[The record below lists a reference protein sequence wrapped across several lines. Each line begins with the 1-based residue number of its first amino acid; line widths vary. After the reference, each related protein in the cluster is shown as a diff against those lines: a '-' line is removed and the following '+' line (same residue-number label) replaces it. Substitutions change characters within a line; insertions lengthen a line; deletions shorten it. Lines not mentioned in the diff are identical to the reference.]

1 MGPATGVER
10 VRPVLE
16 IADLVL
22 VMSVT
27 PGFGGQS
34 LIEATLERT
43 RDLVR
48 LRAAEEH
55 RYLIQMDGGINEE
68 NVGRVA
74 LAGCD
79 VVVTGSAVFQS
90 PDPGAFLESMRVK
103 VKEALD
109 DADIGS

>member
-1 MGPATGVER
+1 M
-10 VRPVLE
+10 E
-16 IADLVL
+16 IKIGKNALYNDFLPDQKL
-22 VMSVT
+22 YMKLNGLT
-27 PGFGGQS
+27 IGN
-34 LIEATLERT
+34 
-43 RDLVR
+43 LVR
-48 LRAAEEH
+48 LRAAEGH